1 MPAIMD
7 EASLRERL
15 ISAQGMAAIQRS
27 SAPRGH
33 DRRDDGLDPAGQ
45 SGNISPQDL
54 LVLKE
59 KFPQLAK
66 FSDSFLRSRTMDEL
80 LRIESTSLR
89 IKDAESARES
99 ENRLAAN
106 KVALQTKFYDVPA
119 GRDNRWNE
127 RHPARFLP
135 GCAATAIKQYT
146 TSREVIGLIG
156 PPPTWML

>member
-1 MPAIMD
+1 MD

-15 ISAQGMAAIQRS
+15 VSAQGMAAIQRS
-27 SAPRGH
+27 SAPRGTDH
-33 DRRDDGLDPAGQ
+33 REEGLDPAGR

-54 LVLKE
+54 QVLKE
-59 KFPQLAK
+59 KFPQSAE

-80 LRIESTSLR
+80 LRIESTSLH
-89 IKDAESARES
+89 IKDAERARES
-99 ENRLAAN
+99 EDRLAAN

-127 RHPARFLP
+127 LHPARFLP

-146 TSREVIGLIG
+146 TSREVIGLVG
-156 PPPTWML
+156 PPL